1 MQVTTIHLKFSRR
14 TSADNT
20 LVVVKLG
27 RLSRNTA
34 FLLVLWDSRVRFV
47 AVDKPEA
54 SDLTVGIMALVA
66 KT

>member
-1 MQVTTIHLKFSRR
+1 
-14 TSADNT
+14 
-20 LVVVKLG
+20 VVVKLG
-27 RLSRNTA
+27 RLSRNAA

-54 SDLTVGIMALVA
+54 SDLTVGIMALAA